1 MSPSVPSSHGPFGP
15 PKLDRRGRLRLAA
28 GAGLLTALLAIVAW
42 VSLAGG
48 RSSAPVYGNV
58 GSGVARTW
66 TWDGTD
72 FTAQPSTRSG
82 PFSTESDMAFDRRKS
97 VVVLWDH
104 GCSRL
109 VMGFTGGCQ
118 SQVDRT
124 WTWDGRVWTPQQ
136 SASSPRAVGQGAM
149 FYDAKLGQVVYVNR
163 VAQAWGWSG
172 SVWRSLPMGAAPRLA
187 QPGSVANSGLLL
199 VAMGY
204 DEGRDQVVLTLPD
217 TTWTWDGTRW
227 KQNGGGIDP
236 ADSQSDPH
244 AIYNAARGELE
255 YLGAKSIWTWDGIRW
270 NPHPQP
276 SLVGGTLGYDPVRK
290 NSIVVKDDAT
300 VCDKS
305 SCATKVWSWDGTI
318 WSEPP
323 VNHKPA
329 LPLTRSGAFNLPMTF
344 DESRG
349 VMVLFA
355 TAT

>member
-1 MSPSVPSSHGPFGP
+1 
-15 PKLDRRGRLRLAA
+15 LAA

-42 VSLAGG
+42 MSLAGG

-58 GSGVARTW
+58 GSAVARTW

-72 FTAQPSTRSG
+72 FTAQPSTGSG
-82 PFSTESDMAFDRRKS
+82 PFSSESDMAFDRRHG

-104 GCSRL
+104 GCSQL

-124 WTWDGRVWTPQQ
+124 WTWDGRVWTPQH
-136 SASSPRAVGQGAM
+136 SDASPKAVGQGVM
-149 FYDAKLGQVVYVNR
+149 LYDAKLGQVVYVNR
-163 VAQAWGWSG
+163 VAQAWRWSG
-172 SVWRSLPMGAAPRLA
+172 SAWRSLPMGAAPRLA
-187 QPGSVANSGLLL
+187 QPGSVADSGLLV

-204 DEGRDQVVLTLPD
+204 DEGRDQLVLTLPD
-217 TTWTWDGTRW
+217 KTWTWNGVHW
-227 KQNGGGIDP
+227 KQIGGGIDP

-244 AIYNAARGELE
+244 AVYNTARGELE
-255 YLGAKSIWTWDGIRW
+255 YLGANSIWTWDGLRW
-270 NPHPQP
+270 TSHPKP
-276 SLVGGTLGYDPVRK
+276 SLVGGALGYDPIRK
-290 NSIVVKDDAT
+290 DAIVVKDDTSA
-300 VCDKS
+300 CDKT
-305 SCATKVWSWDGTI
+305 SCATKVWSWDGTT

-323 VNHKPA
+323 ANHKPA
-329 LPLTRSGAFNLPMTF
+329 LPLTRSGGFNLPMTF

>member
-1 MSPSVPSSHGPFGP
+1 V
-15 PKLDRRGRLRLAA
+15 
-28 GAGLLTALLAIVAW
+28 LAIVAW

-48 RSSAPVYGNV
+48 QSSAPTYGNI

-72 FTAQPSTRSG
+72 FTAQPATRSG
-82 PFSTESDMAFDRRKS
+82 PSSSESDMAFDRRKG

-109 VMGFTGGCQ
+109 VMGFTGGCE
-118 SQVDRT
+118 SRVDRT
-124 WTWDGRVWTPQQ
+124 WTWDGRVWTQQQ
-136 SASSPRAVGQGAM
+136 SNASPRTAGQGVM
-149 FYDAKLGQVVYVNR
+149 LYDTRLGQVVYLNR
-163 VAQAWGWSG
+163 VAEAWGWSG
-172 SVWRSLPMGAAPRLA
+172 SAWRSLSIGAAPRLA
-187 QPGSVANSGLLL
+187 EPGSVANPGLLL

-204 DEGRDQVVLTLPD
+204 DQGRDQLVLTLPD
-217 TTWTWDGTRW
+217 ATWTWDGTHW
-227 KQNGGGIDP
+227 KQSGGGIDP

-270 NPHPQP
+270 SSHPKP
-276 SLVGGTLGYDPVRK
+276 GVVGGALGYDPVRK
-290 NSIVVKDDAT
+290 NALVVKDDTSA
-300 VCDKS
+300 CDKA
-305 SCATKVWSWDGTI
+305 SCATRVWRWDGTT

-323 VNHKPA
+323 VKHRPT
-329 LPLTRSGAFNLPMTF
+329 LPLARSGGFDLPMTF

-355 TAT
+355 TAA

>member
-1 MSPSVPSSHGPFGP
+1 
-15 PKLDRRGRLRLAA
+15 
-28 GAGLLTALLAIVAW
+28 
-42 VSLAGG
+42 
-48 RSSAPVYGNV
+48 
-58 GSGVARTW
+58 
-66 TWDGTD
+66 
-72 FTAQPSTRSG
+72 
-82 PFSTESDMAFDRRKS
+82 
-97 VVVLWDH
+97 
-104 GCSRL
+104 
-109 VMGFTGGCQ
+109 
-118 SQVDRT
+118 
-124 WTWDGRVWTPQQ
+124 
-136 SASSPRAVGQGAM
+136 M

-217 TTWTWDGTRW
+217 TTWTWDGIRW

-244 AIYNAARGELE
+244 VIYNAARGELE
-255 YLGAKSIWTWDGIRW
+255 YLGAKSIWTWDGIGW

>member
-1 MSPSVPSSHGPFGP
+1 MSPSVPSPYGPLGP
-15 PKLDRRGRLRLAA
+15 PKLGRRGRLRLAA

-48 RSSAPVYGNV
+48 RTSGPVYDNA

-72 FTAQPSTRSG
+72 FTAQPSTGSG
-82 PFSTESDMAFDRRKS
+82 PFSSASDMAFDRRNG

-104 GCSRL
+104 GCSKL
-109 VMGFTGGCQ
+109 VMGFTGGCR

-124 WTWDGRVWTPQQ
+124 WTWDGRVWTPQH
-136 SASSPRAVGQGAM
+136 SDASPRAVGQGVM
-149 FYDAKLGQVVYVNR
+149 LYDARLRQVVYVNR

-172 SVWRSLPMGAAPRLA
+172 SAWRALPLGAAPRLA
-187 QPGSVANSGLLL
+187 QPGSVADPGLLL

-204 DEGRDQVVLTLPD
+204 DERRSQLVLALPD
-217 TTWTWDGTRW
+217 TTWTWDGSRW
-227 KQNGGGIDP
+227 KQSAGGIDP
-236 ADSQSDPH
+236 ADSQSDAH
-244 AIYNAARGELE
+244 AVYDAARGELE
-255 YLGAKSIWTWDGIRW
+255 YLGARSIWTWDGVRW
-270 NPHPQP
+270 SSQPKP
-276 SLVGGTLGYDPVRK
+276 SLVGGALGYDPIRK
-290 NSIVVKDDAT
+290 NVIVVKDDASA
-300 VCDKS
+300 CDKT
-305 SCATKVWSWDGTI
+305 SCATRVWSWDGTT
-318 WSEPP
+318 WSEPL

-329 LPLTRSGAFNLPMTF
+329 LPLTRSGGFNLPMAF